1 MTQTMSEGGA
11 TGEDPQ
17 NIVRA
22 VTDFL
27 QQVAQRQEVP
37 QDLRER
43 ADRLKASLAGA
54 AGGQ

>member
-1 MTQTMSEGGA
+1 MTQTLSEGGA

-17 NIVRA
+17 NVVRA

-27 QQVAQRQEVP
+27 QQVAQHQEVP

-43 ADRLKASLAGA
+43 AGRLKASLAGA